1 MFSLTAYSIRE
12 EAQQNLPET
21 IPLFDIFSE
30 QIAEVIKS
38 RTSMPSED
46 IVALQS
52 ALLNLSLKCYR
63 DQFEYGNKVLG
74 NTRKIFDDVAG
85 ETK

>member
-1 MFSLTAYSIRE
+1 STRE
-12 EAQQNLPET
+12 GTQQNIPENVE
-21 IPLFDIFSE
+21 LFEIFSE

-38 RTSMPSED
+38 RVNMPSED

-63 DQFEYGNKVLG
+63 DQYEYGNKVLE
-74 NTRKIFDDVAG
+74 NTRK
-85 ETK
+85 